1 MQAKP
6 EELERDRPLCYAPFS
21 YSGYFFTKNQ
31 EESPWTTKKQPL
43 AS

>member
-6 EELERDRPLCYAPFS
+6 EEQREDHSAKSISC

-31 EESPWTTKKQPL
+31 EEKSWTTKKQL
-43 AS
+43 